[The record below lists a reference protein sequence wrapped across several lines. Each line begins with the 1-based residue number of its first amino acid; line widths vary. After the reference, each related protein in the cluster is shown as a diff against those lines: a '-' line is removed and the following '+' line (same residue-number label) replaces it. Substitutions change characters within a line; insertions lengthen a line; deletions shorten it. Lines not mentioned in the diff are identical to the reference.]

1 METSAQQYSTK
12 VSGGFGAI
20 RLAVAGSLTIKS
32 LSNWHSKYSAIE
44 ALNDLCAHLMRT
56 YCCRT
61 QDGRKCLI
69 ASRSLPQVLHA
80 RQSSYH
86 VQAVAPARERPT
98 GLVFSDRG
106 RGERGRAGRSQEPTC
121 LQKTAAAEIP
131 ESLVSQVLLASLSD
145 DRFGAPIVVPC
156 SRHNRSQ
163 GENQKQFVTTCRLVA
178 AALPAMAV
186 NKCTSPIGAMAFQEA
201 AVPPGS
207 LG

>member
-1 METSAQQYSTK
+1 
-12 VSGGFGAI
+12 
-20 RLAVAGSLTIKS
+20 
-32 LSNWHSKYSAIE
+32 
-44 ALNDLCAHLMRT
+44 MRT

-186 NKCTSPIGAMAFQEA
+186 NKCTSPIGAMTFQEA